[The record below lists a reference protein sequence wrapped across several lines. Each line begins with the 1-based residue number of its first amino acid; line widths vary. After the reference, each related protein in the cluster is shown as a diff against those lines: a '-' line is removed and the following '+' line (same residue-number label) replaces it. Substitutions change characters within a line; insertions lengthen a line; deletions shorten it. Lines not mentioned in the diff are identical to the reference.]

1 MATFV
6 VVPAWQ
12 GSGSSRAM
20 RLIDGAEAI
29 RGDLPSSATV
39 VVDVPIEAGESLD
52 TGVHR
57 LSSLRIIRERQ
68 EAALRAAAG
77 PVITVGGGCSVELA
91 AVDHVLSTSDDTCV
105 LWFDAHPDLN
115 TPDRSPSG
123 SFDGM
128 VLRALTGDGVPDLTA
143 RTPLA
148 PERLVVLGARDIDA
162 AEQEFLDSSP
172 VRTVS
177 VDDLTPAVLV
187 DAVRASGATRVY
199 VHVDLDVLDP
209 ADIAGTDWA
218 EPFGLPAAHLVDLI
232 GAVRAEFE
240 LAGAGITGFAPAS
253 ATHAIDD
260 LGTILRI
267 LGALARWP
275 SLVRT
280 GPVASIHDRHR
291 V

>member
-1 MATFV
+1 MSTFV

-29 RGDLPSSATV
+29 RGDLPSTATV

-68 EAALRAAAG
+68 NAALRAATG
-77 PVITVGGGCSVELA
+77 PVITIGGGCSVELA

-115 TPDRSPSG
+115 TPDGSPSG

-128 VLRALTGDGVPDLTA
+128 VLRALTGECVPDLAVTA
-143 RTPLA
+143 PLA
-148 PERLVVLGARDIDA
+148 PERLILVGARDIDA
-162 AEQEFLDSSP
+162 PEQEFLDGSSL
-172 VRTVS
+172 RMLS
-177 VDDLTPAVLV
+177 VEATPADLV
-187 DAVRASGATRVY
+187 EAVRASGASRVY
-199 VHVDLDVLDP
+199 IHIDLDVLDP
-209 ADIAGTDWA
+209 SDIAGTDWA

-232 GAVRAEFE
+232 GAVKAEFA

-253 ATHAIDD
+253 AAHAIDD

-267 LGALARWP
+267 LGALAR
-275 SLVRT
+275 
-280 GPVASIHDRHR
+280 
-291 V
+291 

>member
-29 RGDLPSSATV
+29 RGDLPSSATIL
-39 VVDVPIEAGESLD
+39 VDVPTEAGESLE
-52 TGVHR
+52 TGVNR
-57 LSSLRIIRERQ
+57 LSSLRIIRDRQ
-68 EAALRAAAG
+68 DAALRAATA

-91 AVDHVLSTSDDTCV
+91 AVDSVLSTSDDTCV

-115 TPDRSPSG
+115 TPGESPSG

-128 VLRALTGDGVPDLTA
+128 VLRALIGDGIPELA
-143 RTPLA
+143 PKTPLA
-148 PERLVVLGARDIDA
+148 TERLVIIGARDIDPD
-162 AEQEFLDSSP
+162 EQACLDDTGI
-172 VRTVS
+172 RMLS
-177 VDDLTPAVLV
+177 VEDATPAALI
-187 DAVRASGATRVY
+187 DAVTASGAKRVY
-199 VHVDLDVLDP
+199 IHVDLDVLDP

-232 GAVRAEFE
+232 AAVKAEFTF
-240 LAGAGITGFAPAS
+240 AGAGITGFAPAS

-267 LGALARWP
+267 LGALAR
-275 SLVRT
+275 
-280 GPVASIHDRHR
+280 
-291 V
+291 

>member
-39 VVDVPIEAGESLD
+39 LVDVPTEAGESLE
-52 TGVHR
+52 TGVNR
-57 LSSLRIIRERQ
+57 LSSLRIIRDHQ
-68 EAALRAAAG
+68 DAALRAAAA

-91 AVDHVLSTSDDTCV
+91 AVDSVLSTSDDTCV

-115 TPDRSPSG
+115 TPELSPSG

-128 VLRALTGDGVPDLTA
+128 VLRALIGEGIRELSPKTS
-143 RTPLA
+143 LA
-148 PERLVVLGARDIDA
+148 PERLVVIGARDIDPG
-162 AEQEFLDSSP
+162 EQTCLDDKAI
-172 VRTVS
+172 RMLS
-177 VDDLTPAVLV
+177 VEDATPAAVIE
-187 DAVRASGATRVY
+187 AVRASGAKRVY
-199 VHVDLDVLDP
+199 VHIDLDVLDP
-209 ADIAGTDWA
+209 ADIAGTYWA

-232 GAVRAEFE
+232 GAVKAEFE

-253 ATHAIDD
+253 VTRAIDD

-267 LGALARWP
+267 LGALAR
-275 SLVRT
+275 
-280 GPVASIHDRHR
+280 
-291 V
+291 

>member
-29 RGDLPSSATV
+29 RGDLPSSATS
-39 VVDVPIEAGESLD
+39 VVDVPTEAGESLE
-52 TGVHR
+52 TGVNR

-68 EAALRAAAG
+68 EAALRAAAA

-91 AVDHVLSTSDDTCV
+91 AVDFVLSAGDDTCV

-115 TPDRSPSG
+115 TPEESPSG

-128 VLRALTGDGVPDLTA
+128 VLRSLLGEGIPELAP

-148 PERLVVLGARDIDA
+148 PERLVIIGARDVDPGEQARLDGSPIRMLSVEDA
-162 AEQEFLDSSP
+162 
-172 VRTVS
+172 
-177 VDDLTPAVLV
+177 TP
-187 DAVRASGATRVY
+187 DAVIEAVTASGAKRVY
-199 VHVDLDVLDP
+199 VHIDLDVLDP

-218 EPFGLPAAHLVDLI
+218 EPFGLPAANLVELI
-232 GAVRAEFE
+232 GAVRAGFP

-253 ATHAIDD
+253 PTRAVDD

-267 LGALARWP
+267 LGALAR
-275 SLVRT
+275 
-280 GPVASIHDRHR
+280 
-291 V
+291 

>member
-29 RGDLPSSATV
+29 RGDLPSTATT
-39 VVDVPIEAGESLD
+39 VVDVPPEAGDSLD
-52 TGVHR
+52 SGVNR

-68 EAALRAAAG
+68 DAVLRAATG

-91 AVDHVLSTSDDTCV
+91 AINAVLSANDDTCV

-115 TPDRSPSG
+115 TPESSPSG

-128 VLRALTGDGVPDLTA
+128 VLRALLGGVQELAPK
-143 RTPLA
+143 TPLS
-148 PERLVVLGARDIDA
+148 PERVIMIGARDVDQGEQDCLDDTGMRMLSVEDA
-162 AEQEFLDSSP
+162 
-172 VRTVS
+172 
-177 VDDLTPAVLV
+177 TP
-187 DAVRASGATRVY
+187 DAVIEAVAASGASKVY

-218 EPFGLPAAHLVDLI
+218 EPFGLPAATLVELI
-232 GAVRAEFE
+232 GAVKGKF
-240 LAGAGITGFAPAS
+240 GFSGGGITGFAPAS
-253 ATHAIDD
+253 SAHAVDD

-267 LGALARWP
+267 LGALAR
-275 SLVRT
+275 
-280 GPVASIHDRHR
+280 
-291 V
+291 

>member
-29 RGDLPSSATV
+29 RGDLPSSATI

-57 LSSLRIIRERQ
+57 LSSLKIIRERQ
-68 EAALRAAAG
+68 DAALRSASG
-77 PVITVGGGCSVELA
+77 PVITIGGGCSVELA
-91 AVDHVLSTSDDTCV
+91 AVDHVLSASDDTCV

-115 TPDRSPSG
+115 TPDGSPSG

-128 VLRALTGDGVPDLTA
+128 VLRAITGEGVPDLAA

-148 PERLVVLGARDIDA
+148 LERLLLLGARDVDA
-162 AEQEFLDSSP
+162 PEQEFLDGSP
-172 VRTVS
+172 IRMLS
-177 VDDLTPAVLV
+177 VDDLTPDTLVEAV
-187 DAVRASGATRVY
+187 AASGASRVY

-232 GAVRAEFE
+232 GAVRARFE

-253 ATHAIDD
+253 SEHAIDD

-267 LGALARWP
+267 LGALAR
-275 SLVRT
+275 
-280 GPVASIHDRHR
+280 
-291 V
+291 